1 MIEELD
7 MGCTVLA
14 TANYCTVD
22 QLNRS
27 VQTSP
32 LVTSAGVI
40 SEHMDVTT
48 IFQKGYSDNVV
59 AMRN

>member
-1 MIEELD
+1 MIGELV
-7 MGCTVLA
+7 MGFTVLA
-14 TANYCTVD
+14 TTKYCTVD

-40 SEHMDVTT
+40 SEHMEVTT
-48 IFQKGYSDNVV
+48 IFQERYSDNVV